1 MTLEGLG
8 ASVFPV
14 VPGQLVRPGKLPA
27 AAFPRTLVGFL
38 PSVGSLVSFEVG
50 ALGVDLITVQ
60 EVALVNLPTFERVGR
75 VGGLDHL
82 GDGGHRRTGGSLDG
96 VAVGVERL
104 QVRR

>member
-1 MTLEGLG
+1 MTLEWLG

-60 EVALVNLPTFERVGR
+60 KVALVNLPTFERVGR
-75 VGGLDHL
+75 VGLDHL
-82 GDGGHRRTGGSLDG
+82 GNGGHRRTGGSLDG